1 VVKTRTVDEVKTK
14 TVNVVKTEVV
24 NKPVTVTK
32 VQDRTV
38 DHTVSFIPA
47 CHPHA
52 P

>member
-32 VQDRTV
+32 VEDRTV
-38 DHTVSFIPA
+38 DHTVDCVTP
-47 CHPHA
+47 CLPNA